1 MCGGEGIVVR
11 GSGGWRGRHVALVIR
26 IERSVRSLCQ
36 LVGSSSSTIEVVGA
50 KFRVF
55 GSTRQ
60 IGVTRNLL
68 TTSEP
73 VEFPYRIHSTDYSRG
88 TVRRESYLDET
99 FVPL

>member
-1 MCGGEGIVVR
+1 LCGGEGIALR

-60 IGVTRNLL
+60 IGVIRNRA
-68 TTSEP
+68 S
-73 VEFPYRIHSTDYSRG
+73 IHSTDYSRG

-99 FVPL
+99 SVPL